1 MKIMPQL
8 PILAIVLLLVMLSV
22 AIVLI
27 QGNVLHVAEMVEGLI
42 IYLVQEKVLL
52 RIVGF
57 VVVVVG
63 VHIVSD
69 NVTFP
74 MWGLSFPACCPPI
87 VNHPKPKLA
96 TSVSFNNK
104 IFGQMQKVALDR
116 MFVCV

>member
-1 MKIMPQL
+1 M
-8 PILAIVLLLVMLSV
+8 ALLLVILSV

-27 QGNVLHVAEMVEGLI
+27 QGDVLSAVEMVEGRI

-69 NVTFP
+69 IVTFP
-74 MWGLSFPACCPPI
+74 MWVLSFLFQHA
-87 VNHPKPKLA
+87 VHL
-96 TSVSFNNK
+96 S
-104 IFGQMQKVALDR
+104 
-116 MFVCV
+116 

>member
-1 MKIMPQL
+1 MKIIPQL
-8 PILAIVLLLVMLSV
+8 PILAIVLLLAILSV

-69 NVTFP
+69 IVTLP
-74 MWGLSFPACCPPI
+74 LY
-87 VNHPKPKLA
+87 LLYE
-96 TSVSFNNK
+96 VSIRVVKWVDFWLLK
-104 IFGQMQKVALDR
+104 S
-116 MFVCV
+116 